1 MHGTIV
7 EQRVGQGLFSRFYG
21 SVFAFGFAGAHD
33 GFAFVFH
40 NAFDVGKIE
49 VNQARHHHQIGNGT
63 DAGVQNVVGH
73 DESVGKRGVF
83 IGNTEQVLVRN
94 NDDAVDLFGKLFDGG
109 FGRFETFAA
118 FELERF
124 GNDADGQ
131 NAFGFGQLGND
142 RCGTRTGT
150 AAHAGGN
157 KDHIGAFKFFFY
169 FFLGF
174 FGGQLTDFRTGS
186 GAETLCGFKAEL
198 DFAAGRGMSESLRVG
213 IGNDKVNAFQILRN
227 HIIDGIAAAAADT
240 DDGNPRFQVHNS
252 FFRYG

>member
-1 MHGTIV
+1 MATT
-7 EQRVGQGLFSRFYG
+7 
-21 SVFAFGFAGAHD
+21 GA
-33 GFAFVFH
+33 AP
-40 NAFDVGKIE
+40 E
-49 VNQARHHHQIGNGT
+49 P
-63 DAGVQNVVGH
+63 
-73 DESVGKRGVF
+73 
-83 IGNTEQVLVRN
+83 
-94 NDDAVDLFGKLFDGG
+94 
-109 FGRFETFAA
+109 
-118 FELERF
+118 
-124 GNDADGQ
+124 
-131 NAFGFGQLGND
+131 
-142 RCGTRTGT
+142 GT